1 MGNGSVLPGHHAA
14 AEAAGGSELPFS
26 FDGPAKD
33 LYCMVDLAC
42 GDAGGSKEA
51 GKPIFGDFIFDFF
64 GKKK

>member
-1 MGNGSVLPGHHAA
+1 
-14 AEAAGGSELPFS
+14 
-26 FDGPAKD
+26 
-33 LYCMVDLAC
+33 MVDLAC